1 MKTHVLAEVVLP
13 SIPSILQAL
22 NDNPLG
28 AVVLVTLAALA
39 LAGYAIHKRK

>member
-22 NDNPLG
+22 NDNPVGTMAL
-28 AVVLVTLAALA
+28 VVLAVLAF
-39 LAGYAIHKRK
+39 AGYVLYKCK

>member
-1 MKTHVLAEVVLP
+1 MKAHALAEVVLP
-13 SIPSILQAL
+13 SLPPILKAL
-22 NDNPLG
+22 NENPLG